1 MTSDA
6 SFPRPSTSTATITVL
21 SITQINSGQLLALAD
36 VELVIDGIDLV
47 ICGVQVRGTA
57 QHSEIRLPTYRAPDG
72 SWKSAILLH
81 DEIKAAM
88 GAAVEEAALEAG
100 ILKRRSA

>member
-1 MTSDA
+1 MTPDA
-6 SFPRPSTSTATITVL
+6 TLHPSSTSTATITVL
-21 SITQINSGQLLALAD
+21 SISPIHSGQLLALAD

-72 SWKSAILLH
+72 SWKSAILLR

-88 GAAVEEAALEAG
+88 GAAVEEAALGAG
-100 ILKRRSA
+100 ILKRRED